1 MTVELRC
8 HWDADGLCSGHF
20 ATFGIPDS
28 ELKIGVYEK
37 GFGYTGGLTKDS
49 WMLDMKPQDYKWDG
63 TCIDHHLPHDERH
76 KYKLI
81 SGEEPASL
89 LTFNY
94 FKDKIPKS
102 EWWKVAIGL
111 AGDGQVELIPTEV
124 YKECPQ
130 LLKSVKTS
138 AYKKYNW
145 TISKFPLYK
154 LLSSPINAF
163 LRKGEYESAINLIR
177 YADTPL
183 ALYSSEDARMAKM
196 DVANDFKSA
205 VLDCDIVF
213 YDNLCVVLFYS
224 KYRMSGYVGSA
235 LMGSLRNKTV
245 MAINK
250 RNGSLSLRGDLATY
264 YRDTL
269 KGIDYLEID
278 GHAAF
283 MGGKLKKN
291 YNQLLSDLDAIL

>member
-1 MTVELRC
+1 MPVTLKI
-8 HWDADGLCSGHF
+8 HYDADGITSGHF
-20 ATFGIPDS
+20 ASFGVPDS
-28 ELKIGVYEK
+28 EIKFMKEGDV
-37 GFGYTGGLTKDS
+37 FGSTKGLTKED
-49 WMLDMKPQDYKWDG
+49 WILDMKPDNPNWNG
-63 TCIDHHLPHDERH
+63 TCIDHHLPHDKNH

-81 SGEEPASL
+81 SGDVPASL
-89 LTFNY
+89 LTFNH
-94 FKDKIPKS
+94 FKDKIPKN
-102 EWWKVAIGL
+102 EWFKLAVGL
-111 AGDGQVELIPTEV
+111 AGDGSIESMPTEV

-163 LRKGEYESAINLIR
+163 LRKGEYENAINLIK

-183 ALYSSEDARMAKM
+183 ALYSSEDAKMAKM

-235 LMGSLRNKTV
+235 LMDSLRNKTV

-250 RNGSLSLRGDLATY
+250 RNGSISLRGDLATY
-264 YRDTL
+264 YRDIL
-269 KGIDYLEID
+269 KPIDYLELG

-283 MGGKLKKN
+283 MGGKLNKN
-291 YNQLLSDLDAIL
+291 YNQLLSDLDEIL